1 MHDFATDNAP
11 DALPRASSRRN
22 WIAFFVALLV
32 ITGLIHSRTTRFW
45 GRLFAGILGG
55 PYVIGW
61 AHRLPVAHTGA
72 NVHDSETA
80 IPLVDAAHA
89 CLTTW
94 P

>member
-61 AHRLPVAHTGA
+61 GIGCPSPTRGPMF
-72 NVHDSETA
+72 
-80 IPLVDAAHA
+80 
-89 CLTTW
+89 TTRRRPFPW
-94 P
+94 SMPPMPA